1 MTTTLPGAEQQ
12 LQRALLALL
21 LCEFPRK
28 MEREAL
34 ERRYNFGGP
43 VDVPIEELH
52 AAGLVW
58 CEGDYVMPTLAAR
71 HMEWLDLV

>member
-21 LCEFPRK
+21 LHYFPRK
-28 MEREAL
+28 LKREDL

-58 CEGDYVMPTLAAR
+58 CEGDYVMPTLPAR
-71 HMEWLDLV
+71 HMEWLGLA